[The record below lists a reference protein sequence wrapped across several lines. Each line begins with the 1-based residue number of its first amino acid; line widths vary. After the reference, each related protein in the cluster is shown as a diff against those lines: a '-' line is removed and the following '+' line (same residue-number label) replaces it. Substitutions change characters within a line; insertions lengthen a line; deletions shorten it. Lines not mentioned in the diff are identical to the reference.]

1 MKKEDCFQLGHISK
15 THGYKGELIFLS
27 NGENLINFTEQES
40 VFIEINGQ
48 LIPFIIDSIHPSGNF
63 TAIVRLRDI
72 NIEEKARALVKC
84 RIFIPLSMLPKQKAP
99 SPKPVVSKAE
109 PFQAPNSKLK
119 GFKVIDDT
127 HGEIG
132 EVKSI
137 LEICQQLLLEIKN
150 GTKEILIPAN
160 EEIIYKIDKKNKTI
174 YINAPEGLIDIYLGN
189 KT

>member
-27 NGENLINFTEQES
+27 NGENLINFTKQES

-48 LIPFIIDSIHPSGNF
+48 LIPFIIDSIYPSGTS
-63 TAIVRLRDI
+63 TAIIRLHDI
-72 NIEEKARALVKC
+72 NTEEKARALVKC
-84 RIFIPLSMLPKQKAP
+84 GIFIPLSMLPKQK
-99 SPKPVVSKAE
+99 SQKTCMSE
-109 PFQAPNSKLK
+109 LN
-119 GFKVIDDT
+119 GFRVIDDT

-132 EVKSI
+132 EVKNI
-137 LEICQQLLLEIKN
+137 LEMCQQLLLEIKN
-150 GTKEILIPAN
+150 NDKEILIPAN